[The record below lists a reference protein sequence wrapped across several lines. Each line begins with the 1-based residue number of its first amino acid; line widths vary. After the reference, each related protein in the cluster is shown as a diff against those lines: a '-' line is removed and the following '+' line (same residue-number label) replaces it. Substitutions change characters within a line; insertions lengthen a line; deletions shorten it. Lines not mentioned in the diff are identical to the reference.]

1 MALETWSLR
10 ELVNAGWSEDDLAWE
25 ESADRTVAAAAD
37 GDYAR
42 AKDEAAEALRLARAN
57 FEAIDP
63 RLGTSLANYGICLS
77 LAGDA
82 DALPSLTQKA
92 LQTWRGTLPWI
103 SRMEAPRV
111 ARSSM
116 FHLRMEALH
125 RDTYR
130 TRWQK
135 RWNEMAADA
144 THRLAALSE
153 GTSTAVA
160 PTEAVLEAWRRER
173 PAMLNDTRKLMAA
186 CLLLLAPATNG
197 D

>member
-1 MALETWSLR
+1 MAPETWSLQ
-10 ELVNAGWSEDDLAWE
+10 ELINAGWSENDLAWE
-25 ESADRTVAAAAD
+25 TVSDQAVAAAVG
-37 GDYAR
+37 GDYSQ
-42 AKDEAAEALRLARAN
+42 AKDDAGEALRLARSN

-63 RLGTSLANYGICLS
+63 RLGTALANYGICLS
-77 LAGDA
+77 LAGDK
-82 DALPSLTQKA
+82 DALPSLVEKA
-92 LQTWRGTLPWI
+92 LETWRSTLPWI

-130 TRWQK
+130 SRWQK

-144 THRLAALSE
+144 QHRLAALSE
-153 GTSTAVA
+153 NGGAVVA
-160 PTEAVLEAWRRER
+160 PDDTILAAWRRER

-186 CLLLLAPATNG
+186 SLLLLAPPV
-197 D
+197 DSR

>member
-1 MALETWSLR
+1 MAPETWSLQ
-10 ELVNAGWSEDDLAWE
+10 ELINAGWSENDLAWE
-25 ESADRTVAAAAD
+25 TVSDQAVAAAVG
-37 GDYAR
+37 GDYSQ
-42 AKDEAAEALRLARAN
+42 AKDDAGEALRLARSN

-63 RLGTSLANYGICLS
+63 RLGTALANYGICLS
-77 LAGDA
+77 LAGDK
-82 DALPSLTQKA
+82 DALPSLVEKA
-92 LQTWRGTLPWI
+92 LETWRSTLPWI

-130 TRWQK
+130 SRWQR

-144 THRLAALSE
+144 QHRLAALSE
-153 GTSTAVA
+153 NGGAVVA
-160 PTEAVLEAWRRER
+160 PDDTILAAWRRER

-186 CLLLLAPATNG
+186 SLLLLAPPV
-197 D
+197 DSR